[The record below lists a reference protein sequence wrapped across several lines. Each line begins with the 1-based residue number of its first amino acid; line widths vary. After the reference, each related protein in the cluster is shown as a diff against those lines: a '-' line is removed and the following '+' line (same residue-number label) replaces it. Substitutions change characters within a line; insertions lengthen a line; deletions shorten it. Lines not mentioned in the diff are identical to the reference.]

1 MAQRGMTISIIGCL
15 NNCINEYRAK
25 MRTLRNLLNDEYVRG
40 EIEDEIKEYLGD
52 EYENDSIDEVL
63 DDFFDH
69 DHGMIKIGTLL
80 VEDLQKAKR
89 GEFEKMEILKAE
101 TDEEKA
107 QLKYVV
113 DVLN

>member
-15 NNCINEYRAK
+15 NNCIREYQDK
-25 MRTLRNLLNDEYVRG
+25 MRTLRNLLNDDYVRD

-52 EYENDSIDEVL
+52 EYEDDSIDTVL
-63 DDFFDH
+63 DEFFDH

-80 VEDLQKAKR
+80 VKDLQKAKW

-107 QLKYVV
+107 QLKHVV

>member
-52 EYENDSIDEVL
+52 EYENDSIDTVL
-63 DDFFDH
+63 DEFFDQ
-69 DHGMIKIGTLL
+69 DCGMIKIGTLL
-80 VEDLQKAKR
+80 VEDLQKAKW
-89 GEFEKMEILKAE
+89 GDFEKMEILKAE

-107 QLKYVV
+107 QLKHVV